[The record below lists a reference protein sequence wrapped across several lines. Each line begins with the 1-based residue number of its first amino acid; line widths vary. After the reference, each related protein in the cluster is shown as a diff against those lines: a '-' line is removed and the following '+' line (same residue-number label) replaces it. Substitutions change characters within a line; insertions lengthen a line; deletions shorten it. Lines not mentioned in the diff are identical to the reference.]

1 MMFELFKA
9 ANLSLFDGQPN
20 TNVTTDSG
28 LSPEMKTYYD
38 MRLIDLA
45 QPLLVHDQFG
55 QKRPIP
61 QGRGKTI
68 EFRKYTPL
76 SKATTALTEGVTPDG
91 KKLSVTTVTATV
103 KQYGDYVTISDVL
116 SMTAIDDNL
125 TQAQKLLANQA
136 GLTLDTITRD
146 VLNSGTNVQHYD
158 GTVAARAN
166 LVGGDATP
174 ENNHYMNVR
183 VLKIAARALKTQNT
197 PLINGTYVGIIHPD
211 VAFDLTDDPEWKYP
225 HQYVDTEE
233 IYSNEIGKVANIR
246 FVETTEAKKFV
257 GEDLASDSRTLAVN
271 GASVTSTTTVP
282 FDGGTVA
289 ANALVGRQVNI
300 GGVVTEVTANT
311 ASSMTVADEV
321 TAADNT
327 VIYPGEGGKEGRD
340 VYSTLIL
347 GENAYGVT
355 EVSGGGLEFIVKQLG
370 SSGTAD
376 PLNQRATAGWKAI
389 KTAEILV
396 DQYMIRVETT
406 GTFNDHIK
414 N

>member
-1 MMFELFKA
+1 MNNTYTNAYKLSA
-9 ANLSLFDGQPN
+9 ANLRLFDGNPN

-28 LSPEMKTYYD
+28 LTKEMKTYYD

-45 QPLLVHDQFG
+45 QPMLVHDQFA

-76 SKATTALTEGVTPDG
+76 TKATTALTEGVTPDG
-91 KKLSVTTVTATV
+91 KKLDVKTIEATV

-116 SMTAIDDNL
+116 KLTAIDDNL
-125 TQAQKLLANQA
+125 TQAQRLLANQA

-146 VLNSGTNVQHYD
+146 IINAGTNVQYAEGQVD
-158 GTVAARAN
+158 SRAN
-166 LVGGDATP
+166 LVGGDP
-174 ENNHYMNVR
+174 EPSNNHYLTVR
-183 VLKIAARALKTQNT
+183 ALKIAARALKKQNT
-197 PLINGTYVGIIHPD
+197 PLINGTFAGIIHPD

-246 FVETTEAKKFV
+246 FVETTEAKRWDNAGK
-257 GEDLASDSRTLAVN
+257 N
-271 GASVTSTTTVP
+271 TSSGSN
-282 FDGGTVA
+282 D
-289 ANALVGRQVNI
+289 
-300 GGVVTEVTANT
+300 
-311 ASSMTVADEV
+311 
-321 TAADNT
+321 
-327 VIYPGEGGKEGRD
+327 RD
-340 VYSTLIL
+340 VYSTLVM
-347 GENAYGVT
+347 GADAYGVT
-355 EVSGGGLEFIVKQLG
+355 EISGGGLEFIVKQLG

-396 DQYMIRVETT
+396 DQYMIRIETT
-406 GTFNDHIK
+406 STFNDHGAD
-414 N
+414 

>member
-1 MMFELFKA
+1 MNNTYTNAYKLSA
-9 ANLSLFDGQPN
+9 ANLRLFDGTPN
-20 TNVTTDSG
+20 TNVTTDSS
-28 LSPEMKTYYD
+28 LTKEMKTYYD

-45 QPLLVHDQFG
+45 QPMLVHDQFA

-76 SKATTALTEGVTPDG
+76 TKATTALTEGVTPDG
-91 KKLSVTTVTATV
+91 KKLDVKTIEATV

-116 SMTAIDDNL
+116 KLTAIDDNL
-125 TQAQKLLANQA
+125 VQAQRLLANQA

-146 VLNSGTNVQHYD
+146 IINAGTNVQYAEGQVD
-158 GTVAARAN
+158 SRAN
-166 LVGGDATP
+166 LVGGDPDAA
-174 ENNHYMNVR
+174 NNHYLTV
-183 VLKIAARALKTQNT
+183 RALKMAARTLKKQNT
-197 PLINGTYVGIIHPD
+197 PLINGTFAGIIHPD

-246 FVETTEAKKFV
+246 FVETTEAK
-257 GEDLASDSRTLAVN
+257 RWN
-271 GASVTSTTTVP
+271 
-282 FDGGTVA
+282 
-289 ANALVGRQVNI
+289 NAGKD
-300 GGVVTEVTANT
+300 T
-311 ASSMTVADEV
+311 ASGSSD
-321 TAADNT
+321 
-327 VIYPGEGGKEGRD
+327 RD
-340 VYSTLIL
+340 VYSTLVM
-347 GENAYGVT
+347 GADAYGVT

-396 DQYMIRVETT
+396 DQYMVRIETT
-406 GTFNDHIK
+406 STFNDHDAD
-414 N
+414 